1 MTDSANQPV
10 WHQPQVSRETLW
22 SAHDFHG
29 MTIWLTGLSGS
40 GKSTIANELARVL
53 TANGEFAY
61 VLDADNL
68 RHGINSNLGF
78 ANEDRAENVRRM
90 AEVAKL
96 FADAGAVT
104 IVPIISPFASGRQFA
119 RLIHET
125 NDLEFIE
132 VYVATPLDTCEQR
145 DTKGLYAKVRAG
157 ENVGLSGV
165 NAPYE
170 PPTNPEFVLGAHG
183 ESVEQCIDVLLKDIT
198 RRFNLKR

>member
-40 GKSTIANELARVL
+40 GKSTIAHELARVL
-53 TANGEFAY
+53 TANGKFAY

-78 ANEDRAENVRRM
+78 TNEDRAENVRRM

-119 RLIHET
+119 RLIHDT

-157 ENVGLSGV
+157 ENIGLSGV

>member
-10 WHQPQVSRETLW
+10 WHQSQVSRETLW

-40 GKSTIANELARVL
+40 GKSTIAHELARVL
-53 TANGEFAY
+53 TANGKFAY

-68 RHGINSNLGF
+68 RHGINNNLGF
-78 ANEDRAENVRRM
+78 TNEDRAENVRRM

-96 FADAGAVT
+96 FAHAGAVT

-125 NDLEFIE
+125 DDLEFIE
-132 VYVATPLDTCEQR
+132 VYVATSLDTCEQR

-157 ENVGLSGV
+157 ENIGLSGV

-183 ESVEQCIDVLLKDIT
+183 ESVDHCIDVLLKDIT
-198 RRFNLKR
+198 RRLNLKR

>member
-1 MTDSANQPV
+1 MTSSANQPV

-40 GKSTIANELARVL
+40 GKSTIAHELARVL
-53 TANGEFAY
+53 TANGKFAY

-68 RHGINSNLGF
+68 RHGVNSNLGF
-78 ANEDRAENVRRM
+78 TDEDRAENVRRM

-96 FADAGAVT
+96 FSDAGAIT

-125 NDLEFIE
+125 DDLEFVE
-132 VYVATPLDTCEQR
+132 VYVATSLDTCEQR

-157 ENVGLSGV
+157 ENIGLSGV

-170 PPTNPEFVLGAHG
+170 PPVNPEFILGAHG

-198 RRFNLKR
+198 RRLNLKR

>member
-40 GKSTIANELARVL
+40 GKSTIAHELARVL
-53 TANGEFAY
+53 TANGKFAY

-78 ANEDRAENVRRM
+78 TNEDRAENVRRM

-96 FADAGAVT
+96 FAHAGAVT

-125 NDLEFIE
+125 DDLEFIE
-132 VYVATPLDTCEQR
+132 VYVATSLDTCEQR

-157 ENVGLSGV
+157 ENIGLSGV

-183 ESVEQCIDVLLKDIT
+183 ESVDHCIDVLLKDIT
-198 RRFNLKR
+198 RRLNLKR